1 MPEEVLPDIEGMLDE
16 SPNRGSGILRH
27 FDRPAI
33 CHSIVRPSPTSS
45 ARISTVV

>member
-16 SPNRGSGILRH
+16 SPNRGFGIFRH

-33 CHSIVRPSPTSS
+33 CQSIVRPSPTSS